1 MTLGKNWYI
10 NTSTEFDDFFSALTA
25 MDSLTLL
32 EEKIFSI
39 SKKELI
45 MGMRIS
51 LRMFKRLMESK
62 GLEVTQNYS

>member
-1 MTLGKNWYI
+1 MTLGKNQYI
-10 NTSTEFDDFFSALTA
+10 NTSTKFDDFFSALTA
-25 MDSLTLL
+25 MDFLTLL

>member
-32 EEKIFSI
+32 EEKNIFHFQERTNYGNAYI
-39 SKKELI
+39 SSYVQTADGKQ
-45 MGMRIS
+45 RP
-51 LRMFKRLMESK
+51 
-62 GLEVTQNYS
+62 